1 MTLAKV
7 LLQSAGLLPIDAT
20 EHDSPRHT
28 RSGHPEAASSSG
40 NSTPMLQSAASKY
53 TGMTDPACDAVLGL
67 LLWMSKG
74 FSIHPEDKAAMATEV
89 LIKKVTS
96 NVDNSIDCTDND
108 MEMLEKVLNIMMV
121 DREGSP
127 KDPRKTL
134 EFMRQCERA
143 RQAVI
148 ETKGRPATEQLHLDE
163 GNVSACLR
171 HFALDYL
178 QNDLLPHQEDDQA
191 YAIKWKDDGTWS
203 FTSFQRSF
211 INNMLRKNLG
221 NSKVAFRIWELG
233 LPKIASKSVQGAT
246 DECLLQSCMDD
257 CFQWFVCLAKDIV
270 KRTEHPDYQVQLD
283 LSSLTPSDAQIRRR
297 EQLQQARHKLQD
309 GKRLATFFHGKKR
322 TYDEMSARDQH
333 FWEDYDTGKCLKH
346 VRAKQVKRLQPFR
359 SSKE

>member
-74 FSIHPEDKAAMATEV
+74 FSIHPEDKAAVATEV
-89 LIKKVTS
+89 LINKVTS
-96 NVDNSIDCTDND
+96 NVANSIDCTDDD

-178 QNDLLPHQEDDQA
+178 QNDLLPHQEDDPA

-297 EQLQQARHKLQD
+297 EQLQQARQKLQD
-309 GKRLATFFHGKKR
+309 GKRLATLFHGKKR
-322 TYDEMSARDQH
+322 TYDEMSPSEQQL
-333 FWEDYDTGKCLKH
+333 WEDFDTGKCLKH
-346 VRAKQVKRLQPFR
+346 VRAKQVERLQPFR
-359 SSKE
+359 SSSE

>member
-40 NSTPMLQSAASKY
+40 NSRPMLQSAASKY

-67 LLWMSKG
+67 LLWLSKG
-74 FSIHPEDKAAMATEV
+74 FSIHPHYKAAMALEV
-89 LIKKVTS
+89 LINKVKS
-96 NVDNSIDCTDND
+96 NVDNSIDCTDDD

-121 DREGSP
+121 DREKGV
-127 KDPRKTL
+127 KDPRQTL
-134 EFMRQCERA
+134 EFMRRCERA

-148 ETKGRPATEQLHLDE
+148 ETMGRPATEQLHLDE
-163 GNVSACLR
+163 GNVVACHR

-178 QNDLLPHQEDDQA
+178 QNDLLPHQKKDRE

-203 FTSFQRSF
+203 FTRSHRSF
-211 INNMLRKNLG
+211 IKNILRKNLG
-221 NSKVAFRIWELG
+221 DSKVAFRIWELG
-233 LPKIASKSVQGAT
+233 LPKIASKSVHGST

-257 CFQWFVCLAKDIV
+257 CFQWFLRVAKDIV

-283 LSSLTPSDAQIRRR
+283 LSSLTPSEAQIRRR
-297 EQLQQARHKLQD
+297 EQLQQARQKLQD
-309 GKRLATFFHGKKR
+309 GKRLATLFHGKKR
-322 TYDEMSARDQH
+322 TYDEMSPSEQQA
-333 FWEDYDTGKCLKH
+333 FEDFDTGKCLKH
-346 VRAKQVKRLQPFR
+346 VRANQVERLQPFR
-359 SSKE
+359 SSSE

>member
-40 NSTPMLQSAASKY
+40 NSTPMLQSAAGKY
-53 TGMTDPACDAVLGL
+53 TGMTDPTCDAVLGL
-67 LLWMSKG
+67 LLWLSKG
-74 FSIHPEDKAAMATEV
+74 FSIRPEDKAAIATEV
-89 LIKKVTS
+89 LINKVMS
-96 NVDNSIDCTDND
+96 NVDNSIDCTDDD

-163 GNVSACLR
+163 GNVVACRR

-178 QNDLLPHQEDDQA
+178 QNDLLRHQKKDPA
-191 YAIKWKDDGTWS
+191 YAIKWEDDGTWS
-203 FTSFQRSF
+203 FTGRHRPF
-211 INNMLRKNLG
+211 INNIL
-221 NSKVAFRIWELG
+221 F
-233 LPKIASKSVQGAT
+233 KS
-246 DECLLQSCMDD
+246 
-257 CFQWFVCLAKDIV
+257 
-270 KRTEHPDYQVQLD
+270 Y
-283 LSSLTPSDAQIRRR
+283 
-297 EQLQQARHKLQD
+297 
-309 GKRLATFFHGKKR
+309 
-322 TYDEMSARDQH
+322 
-333 FWEDYDTGKCLKH
+333 
-346 VRAKQVKRLQPFR
+346 
-359 SSKE
+359 

>member
-1 MTLAKV
+1 
-7 LLQSAGLLPIDAT
+7 
-20 EHDSPRHT
+20 
-28 RSGHPEAASSSG
+28 
-40 NSTPMLQSAASKY
+40 
-53 TGMTDPACDAVLGL
+53 
-67 LLWMSKG
+67 
-74 FSIHPEDKAAMATEV
+74 
-89 LIKKVTS
+89 
-96 NVDNSIDCTDND
+96 
-108 MEMLEKVLNIMMV
+108 
-121 DREGSP
+121 
-127 KDPRKTL
+127 
-134 EFMRQCERA
+134 MRQCERA

-178 QNDLLPHQEDDQA
+178 QNDLLPHQKKDPA

-203 FTSFQRSF
+203 FTGRHRSF
-211 INNMLRKNLG
+211 INNILRKNLG
-221 NSKVAFRIWELG
+221 DSKVAFRIWELG

-257 CFQWFVCLAKDIV
+257 CFQWFLCLAKDIV

-297 EQLQQARHKLQD
+297 EQLQQARQKLQD

-322 TYDEMSARDQH
+322 TYDEMSARDQQL
-333 FWEDYDTGKCLKH
+333 WEDFDTGKCHKR
-346 VRAKQVKRLQPFR
+346 VRAKQVKRLPFFR